1 MRAWQSPPCSRRQ
14 HRCARCRSASCF
26 STSACP
32 HWRCSGRAS
41 PSRASWCCVCESSYH
56 PARSSIARSPGRT
69 PMRSRIPAAVAVVLA
84 LALGIA
90 TTASA
95 QSTLDTVK
103 KRGKLIAGVKTD
115 FPPFGTIDSAGE
127 NVGFDGD
134 VAHRFAK
141 ALFNDEQQVDLVAV
155 TSGNRIPFL
164 QSGKI
169 DIVIATVTITD
180 ERRQVVEFSEPY
192 FMSGSLLLVPKSS
205 TAKSLDD
212 MAGKTVAVVQG
223 AIQDRD
229 VEQLQPKATRV
240 KFGKVSEAVL
250 AVKGGRA
257 DAYVHDDIV
266 ILSLAKENPDL
277 KAVGTPLMP
286 RPYGI
291 AVRKGDVEFVKWVNA
306 QLNAMKA
313 DGTYDRL
320 WKKYVADVEGNLVK
334 P

>member
-1 MRAWQSPPCSRRQ
+1 
-14 HRCARCRSASCF
+14 
-26 STSACP
+26 
-32 HWRCSGRAS
+32 
-41 PSRASWCCVCESSYH
+41 
-56 PARSSIARSPGRT
+56 
-69 PMRSRIPAAVAVVLA
+69 MRSRRLAIVTVALA
-84 LALGIA
+84 LAGLFA
-90 TTASA
+90 SAASA
-95 QSTLDTVK
+95 QSTLETVK

-115 FPPFGTIDSAGE
+115 FPPFGTVDAAGK
-127 NVGFDGD
+127 NVGFDVD

-141 ALFNDEQQVDLVAV
+141 TLFDDEQQVELVAV

-169 DIVIATVTITD
+169 DIIIATVTITD

-192 FMSGSLLLVPKSS
+192 FMSGSLLLVPKTSS
-205 TAKSLDD
+205 ARSLDD

-266 ILSLAKENPDL
+266 ILSLVKENPDL
-277 KAVGTPLMP
+277 KAVGTPFMP

-291 AVRKGDVEFVKWVNA
+291 AVRKGDLDFVKWVND
-306 QLNAMKA
+306 QLARMKK
-313 DGTYDRL
+313 DGTSERL
-320 WKKYVADVEGNLVK
+320 WKKYFADVEGNLVK